1 MGVRRVLYVGNE
13 LMGLFDRDFQCNLR
27 YQFNSVNPLRDT
39 LDLYFFM
46 SQSYTAK
53 LISAENA
60 FRALLADMKAN
71 DSQITDLVLS
81 LGTFELYPEHFDAE
95 VDANALLEFS
105 EHYQALI
112 AMFAENFESLQ
123 RVILV
128 IPPVMSAQANK
139 KLISENMSMMYRD
152 VLTKEHPFQLVAIDL
167 LNSMQN
173 IQAAVNSDKTKL
185 TDDASTFA
193 LRMVAEG
200 MHLPIDTKK
209 LLVVSGDQATN
220 KIDKKSVDLTLPE
233 HEVDLSHLNPVDLF
247 RTNLMFAKPA
257 VTETTAKSES
267 KSFVSFKETANGIMA
282 LCGALGTIGA
292 ATVGIVALAG
302 VIALSAT
309 GIGLVAAGLVVSL
322 GLFAGGLAL
331 LHKRHPEK
339 YGFAQLCNSP
349 GAAFNYP
356 SGYFWPMGGMTL

>member
-209 LLVVSGDQATN
+209 L
-220 KIDKKSVDLTLPE
+220 
-233 HEVDLSHLNPVDLF
+233 
-247 RTNLMFAKPA
+247 
-257 VTETTAKSES
+257 
-267 KSFVSFKETANGIMA
+267 
-282 LCGALGTIGA
+282 
-292 ATVGIVALAG
+292 
-302 VIALSAT
+302 
-309 GIGLVAAGLVVSL
+309 
-322 GLFAGGLAL
+322 
-331 LHKRHPEK
+331 
-339 YGFAQLCNSP
+339 
-349 GAAFNYP
+349 
-356 SGYFWPMGGMTL
+356 